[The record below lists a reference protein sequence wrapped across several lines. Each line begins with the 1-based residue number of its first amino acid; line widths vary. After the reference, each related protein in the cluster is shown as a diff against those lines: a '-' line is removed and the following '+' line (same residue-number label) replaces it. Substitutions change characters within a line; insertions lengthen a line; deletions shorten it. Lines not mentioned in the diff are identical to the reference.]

1 MGLGEGTLILSD
13 IRRPWPFL
21 GVQILNF
28 WGEGVSERVISKFK
42 FSYRIGMFFGGC
54 KLQLF
59 WGMSDTSDTFF
70 GVGECLVQVYVAR
83 KKESTPPPLPGGI
96 RRLHHLFLSFKAD
109 SHTTVHGF
117 VFLL

>member
-1 MGLGEGTLILSD
+1 MMTL
-13 IRRPWPFL
+13 WAFFL
-21 GVQILNF
+21 GGGGGIAKLDYFWELFLNLRF
-28 WGEGVSERVISKFK
+28 R
-42 FSYRIGMFFGGC
+42 YRIGIFWGVANF
-54 KLQLF
+54 KLF

-83 KKESTPPPLPGGI
+83 KIESTPQPGGI
-96 RRLHHLFLSFKAD
+96 RRLHHFLLSFKAD

>member
-13 IRRPWPFL
+13 IRRLGPFL
-21 GVQILNF
+21 GVHILNI
-28 WGEGVSERVISKFK
+28 WGEGGSERVISKFK
-42 FSYRIGMFFGGC
+42 FRYRIGMFFGGC

-83 KKESTPPPLPGGI
+83 KKESTPPPYPG
-96 RRLHHLFLSFKAD
+96 A
-109 SHTTVHGF
+109 
-117 VFLL
+117 